1 MRRLAGALGLVV
13 LCSSGAYV
21 FVYLY
26 RWEWNRALFAAA
38 LFIATEVALVGAAV
52 LQRLADVRSELD
64 ELRARPVD
72 PLVLSRLQ
80 EAAPAR
86 RDHFAWMAPRRGELG
101 VFVPVLMG
109 AGVALSAVAWA
120 VERLAGATARPALER
135 GLAARL
141 SRLSLP
147 EGGLVGESE
156 HPLALLAG
164 PHRPR

>member
-1 MRRLAGALGLVV
+1 MRRLGAALGLVV
-13 LCSSGAYV
+13 LCSSGFYV

-38 LFIATEVALVGAAV
+38 LFIATEVALIGAV
-52 LQRLADVRSELD
+52 VVQRLAAMASLLD
-64 ELRARPVD
+64 QLRHRPVD
-72 PLVLSRLQ
+72 PLVLARLQ
-80 EAAPAR
+80 ETTPPR
-86 RDHFAWMAPRRGELG
+86 RDHFAWMAPRRDDLG

-109 AGVALSAVAWA
+109 AGVVLSAVAWA

-141 SRLSLP
+141 SVLSLP
-147 EGGLVGESE
+147 EGGLVGEGD

-164 PHRPR
+164 PHQSP